1 MCIPF
6 HDIHPGRLFS
16 GGPLSFRAYFRFV
29 LMVILIALVVGLT
42 ACASELS
49 NAPAPTPEGGVEV
62 DTIFREFY
70 QTLGGEAVLGP
81 AISQAYPDGDYWEQ
95 YTVAGLMRY
104 NRLAPSM
111 QIVSMAPLGLKL
123 NIEDKP
129 LGVPQQ
135 DSLAVENGII
145 IYSKF
150 IPRYKELQGARFV
163 GKPLSQPRL
172 ETMDDGQ
179 TRVAQYFEN
188 FGFYTSA
195 TDPADDVHML
205 AYGTWDCDA
214 NCRYQP
220 PTAAIVSQQI
230 VYSQPFFESLSRLG
244 SDFIGQALS
253 DYYRA
258 PDGSIEQ
265 VYENFVVF
273 APPDNM
279 RLISLRPLPSL
290 VGYPPRPLVTK
301 NDAKGL
307 VFKPIDGNL
316 GHNVA
321 AVFEQYIAE
330 HGSMLFSGQPI
341 TEIFQEGSLYRQCFT
356 AYCLD
361 YDQNAPEPLRI
372 RPVPLGKRYLEL
384 YPPQGLVE
392 KSLAPSPKDLLI
404 LIGEDSPMIS
414 SSEQQK
420 INLKVLQ
427 ASDNS
432 PVPNIE
438 STLKLTLPGNKHLT
452 YTLKATDINGSSSFS
467 LDPIVAPNGTVI
479 PYQICLNTGSKSA
492 LCMEESFLIWS
503 NP

>member
-6 HDIHPGRLFS
+6 HHFHHGYSFS
-16 GGPLSFRAYFRFV
+16 GGSLSFKTCRRLA
-29 LMVILIALVVGLT
+29 LMVTMIILVVALT
-42 ACASELS
+42 ACVPDLS
-49 NAPAPTPEGGVEV
+49 TAPVPTPDGGVEV
-62 DTIFREFY
+62 DTIFRDFY
-70 QTLGGEAVLGP
+70 QILGGEPVLGP

-95 YTVAGLMRY
+95 YTVSGLMRY

-150 IPRYKELQGARFV
+150 IPRYKALQGARFV

-172 ETMDDGQ
+172 ETMDDGE

-195 TDPADDVHML
+195 TDPTDDVHML
-205 AYGTWDCDA
+205 AYGAWDCDA

-220 PTAAIVSQQI
+220 PSSAIVSQQT
-230 VYSQPFFESLSRLG
+230 VFSQPFFESLSRLG

-265 VYENFVVF
+265 VYENFVVY

-290 VGYPPRPLVTK
+290 VGYPPRPLVPRI
-301 NDAKGL
+301 DARGL
-307 VFKPIDGNL
+307 VFRPIEGLL

-341 TEIFQEGSLYRQCFT
+341 TEIFQEGNLYRQCFT

-372 RPVPLGKRYLEL
+372 RPVPLGKRYLDL

-392 KSLAPSPKDLLI
+392 KGLAPTPQDLLI
-404 LIGEDSPMIS
+404 LLGEDSPMIS
-414 SSEQQK
+414 SSEKQK
-420 INLKVLQ
+420 INLKVLE
-427 ASDNS
+427 ASDNT

-438 STLKLTLPGNKHLT
+438 STLKLTLPENRHLT
-452 YTLKATDINGSSSFS
+452 YTLKATDVNGSSSFT

-492 LCMEESFLIWS
+492 LCKEESFLIWG